1 LLDRLLSEVVF
12 DPESLARS
20 PFLAQLH
27 LPLDQ
32 CHHLEVA
39 HCLEFDLLLVE
50 LVLNLVLVEMLVWR
64 IKVDLVLL

>member
-1 LLDRLLSEVVF
+1 VVF

-39 HCLEFDLLLVE
+39 HCLEFDLLLAE
-50 LVLNLVLVEMLVWR
+50 LVLNLDACME
-64 IKVDLVLL
+64 D